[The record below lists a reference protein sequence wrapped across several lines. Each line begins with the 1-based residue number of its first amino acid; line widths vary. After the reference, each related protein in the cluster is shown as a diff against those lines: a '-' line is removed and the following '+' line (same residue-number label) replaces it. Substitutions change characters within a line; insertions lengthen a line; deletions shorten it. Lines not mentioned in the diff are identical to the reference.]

1 MLRVFYLFWT
11 LIVSL
16 LVTSFSF
23 FYVSEEIKHGFPFTF
38 AKGVENG
45 VNGGE
50 ILLKFNVWTLLFDIL
65 FWWLLFSILLII
77 VKNYVFE
84 SD

>member
-11 LIVSL
+11 LVVSL

-38 AKGVENG
+38 AKSVENG

>member
-1 MLRVFYLFWT
+1 MIRVFYLFWT
-11 LIVSL
+11 LIAAL

-23 FYVSEEIKHGFPFTF
+23 FYVSQEVRHGFPFSF
-38 AKGVENG
+38 AEQIENG
-45 VNGGE
+45 ISGGE
-50 ILLKFNVWTLLFDIL
+50 ILLKFNSWLLIFDII

-77 VKNYVFE
+77 VRNYVFE

>member
-1 MLRVFYLFWT
+1 MIRVFYLFWT
-11 LIVSL
+11 LIAAL

-23 FYVSEEIKHGFPFTF
+23 FYVSQEVRHGFPFSF
-38 AKGVENG
+38 AEQVQNG
-45 VNGGE
+45 VIGGE
-50 ILLKFNVWTLLFDIL
+50 ILLKFNSWLLIFDII

-77 VKNYVFE
+77 IRNYVFE